1 MASYD
6 NTNTGALFKN
16 TRRTN
21 DRQPEFTGKLN
32 VAGQE
37 FYVSGW
43 RKSRDGGDP
52 FISLAIESKADVE
65 AKKAA
70 RAGGQAPAPKAVAKA
85 ELDDAIP
92 F

>member
-1 MASYD
+1 MANYD
-6 NTNTGALFKN
+6 NTNSGALFKN

-21 DRQPEFTGKLN
+21 ERQPEFTGKAN
-32 VAGQE
+32 VKGEE

-43 RKSRDGGDP
+43 RKSREGGDP
-52 FISLAIESKADVE
+52 YISMSFETKADVE

-70 RAGGQAPAPKAVAKA
+70 RNGGAAPVAQKAD
-85 ELDDAIP
+85 LDDAIP